1 MRGRVWLFLIG
12 QASSVLAGSMM
23 LLALGVWAKQLT
35 GSNTL
40 AGLCTAAVMASRL
53 LGIFVGEPLGRLP
66 RKAALL
72 VADLAT
78 AAALGTMLLGA
89 VLVAHLDFRI
99 LYLAAAVG
107 LLGIGTWGVKYSAC

>member
-40 AGLCTAAVMASRL
+40 AGLCTAAVMAPGCLAFLWGSPWVGFHARL
-53 LGIFVGEPLGRLP
+53 LCWWQTLRQQ
-66 RKAALL
+66 RRWA
-72 VADLAT
+72 
-78 AAALGTMLLGA
+78 
-89 VLVAHLDFRI
+89 R
-99 LYLAAAVG
+99 
-107 LLGIGTWGVKYSAC
+107 